1 MLLKYQKRFDFNR
14 ISYDP
19 FRVVMEAV
27 EIGVA
32 LVYAIT
38 PMIQSDRR
46 KIKIDLLLIV
56 CPKFISCL
64 VSIYFAGKGMME
76 FL

>member
-1 MLLKYQKRFDFNR
+1 
-14 ISYDP
+14 
-19 FRVVMEAV
+19 MEAV

-32 LVYAIT
+32 LVYAVT

-64 VSIYFAGKGMME
+64 VSIYFAGKEMME